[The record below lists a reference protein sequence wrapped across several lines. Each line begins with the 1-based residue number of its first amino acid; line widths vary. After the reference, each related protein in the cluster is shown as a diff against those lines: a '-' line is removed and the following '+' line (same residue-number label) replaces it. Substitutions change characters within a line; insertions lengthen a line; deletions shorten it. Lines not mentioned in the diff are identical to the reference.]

1 MFKLGNKYGK
11 GRPPKSR
18 NNLSIIRDRLFR
30 ILLKRIVKDKTLESV
45 STSELIRFCSAV
57 IPKDMS
63 LSLSRDPTFTY
74 ISSVPRPELESHVK
88 AIAAAEVEE
97 EDKAF

>member
-1 MFKLGNKYGK
+1 MFKPGNKYGK

-18 NNLSIIRDRLFR
+18 NNLPTIRDRLFR
-30 ILLKRIVKDKTLESV
+30 ILLKRIVKDKDLASV

-63 LSLSRDPTFTY
+63 LNVSRDPQINY
-74 ISSVPRPELESHVK
+74 ISMVPRPEFPRPEIENK
-88 AIAAAEVEE
+88 QGDNVE
-97 EDKAF
+97 K